1 MMARLEAHQEVVR
14 ACSRHYSYPV
24 HEQKW
29 WGVVHYQ
36 KRYCHPSLRVLL
48 SGDGQIETSTANH
61 STEVSH
67 FHYQIDVAGNHFL
80 YLSLQLLTPSG
91 SSKHFLV

>member
-29 WGVVHYQ
+29 WGVVHYLKSIIILHCVFSFQ
-36 KRYCHPSLRVLL
+36 EMGNRREAQRTTAQRSLTVIIR
-48 SGDGQIETSTANH
+48 
-61 STEVSH
+61 
-67 FHYQIDVAGNHFL
+67 
-80 YLSLQLLTPSG
+80 
-91 SSKHFLV
+91 